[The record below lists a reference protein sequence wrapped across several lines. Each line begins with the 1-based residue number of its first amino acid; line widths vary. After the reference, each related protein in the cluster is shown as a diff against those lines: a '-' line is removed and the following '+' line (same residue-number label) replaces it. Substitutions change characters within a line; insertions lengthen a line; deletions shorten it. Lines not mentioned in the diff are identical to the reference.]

1 MQNFYFEF
9 HSLTY
14 GLVQGDGGI
23 LHSCKVKA
31 YDKVHYNCHDI
42 HMVEFCV
49 AVGNGAN
56 GL

>member
-1 MQNFYFEF
+1 MQNFFFEF